1 MSSETAFI
9 IKSIS
14 YYYDLR
20 NEQANQYSNI
30 RIKYQRI

>member
-14 YYYDLR
+14 YYYDLQ
-20 NEQANQYSNI
+20 NEQDNKYSNI
-30 RIKYQRI
+30 RIKYQRT